1 MEAIYDDFQRPPKIK
16 IAMMHAAATKFA
28 KTDPNIDLDKTN
40 VCPCCGLPAV
50 IEEIPLCSSRNEFSF
65 NGSGIALY
73 FDFLVFSGV
82 IVFAYMYINLC
93 IYIRAISCG
102 YNIYANS

>member
-1 MEAIYDDFQRPPKIK
+1 MEAIYDDFQRPPKIQ

-73 FDFLVFSGV
+73 FDFLVFSGI
-82 IVFAYMYINLC
+82 IVFTYMYILLL
-93 IYIRAISCG
+93 
-102 YNIYANS
+102 